1 MSQTFD
7 MSTYFLLSSLSLCEI
22 AQDQLNIVLLYDTK
36 LLERSASNITLY
48 FIRFVYFEKNIGER
62 IS

>member
-7 MSTYFLLSSLSLCEI
+7 MSIYFLLSSLSLCNI
-22 AQDQLNIVLLYDTK
+22 APDQLNIALLYDTK

-48 FIRFVYFEKNIGER
+48 FIRFVYFEKHIGE
-62 IS
+62 